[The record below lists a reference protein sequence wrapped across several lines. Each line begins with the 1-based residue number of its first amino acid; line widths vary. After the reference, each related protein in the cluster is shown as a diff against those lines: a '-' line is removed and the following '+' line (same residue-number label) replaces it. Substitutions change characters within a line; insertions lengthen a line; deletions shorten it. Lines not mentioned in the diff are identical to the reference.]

1 MFIVLV
7 IQHAKRMR
15 HIILSS
21 VAYLAIPNFSALSH
35 KRHDFRKKIV
45 ELTVRVLISLQ
56 SVSETSVI
64 TRRTE
69 RDVSYYRKCK

>member
-64 TRRTE
+64 TKRTE